1 MKIHFQRDLLPYNR
15 GTRLPPQFH
24 CREVGE
30 NFVSSDLA
38 RGKRKK
44 TKQKSLL
51 QRLPLTSQK
60 YNEKG
65 KQTIQAVFL
74 STSLNFSQVIL

>member
-44 TKQKSLL
+44 KKTKKF
-51 QRLPLTSQK
+51 TA
-60 YNEKG
+60 
-65 KQTIQAVFL
+65 AVAP
-74 STSLNFSQVIL
+74 NKPKI